1 MMHGATVA
9 AAASIAIALFAT
21 DCAASGPPAGT
32 DPASGDASA
41 GRFDHAPL
49 TAQRA
54 DVFRAPPQPASAVS
68 APGADASPETA
79 VPAAATTPALAPA
92 TAAQPTARSVP
103 DGHVPDGHVPDGHVP
118 NGHVPNGHVPN
129 EYLWD
134 VRTSDGTIRG
144 VLSRWARTAGWQL
157 VWDAPVD
164 FSIDAQA
171 TLRGSFEDALQALVA
186 SLGRTS
192 TPIQAILY
200 QGNHVLRVVA
210 QGAG

>member
-9 AAASIAIALFAT
+9 AAAFIALALSAT

-32 DPASGDASA
+32 DPAPGGPFAE
-41 GRFDHAPL
+41 RFDHAPL
-49 TAQRA
+49 TAQRG
-54 DVFRAPPQPASAVS
+54 DVFRAPASAAA
-68 APGADASPETA
+68 APGAPAVPAPA
-79 VPAAATTPALAPA
+79 VPAAALPAAAPVP
-92 TAAQPTARSVP
+92 AASS
-103 DGHVPDGHVPDGHVP
+103 
-118 NGHVPNGHVPN
+118 
-129 EYLWD
+129 WD
-134 VRTSDGTIRG
+134 VRASDGTIRG

-157 VWDAPVD
+157 VWDVPVD
-164 FSIDAQA
+164 FSVDAQA

>member
-9 AAASIAIALFAT
+9 AAAFIALALSAT
-21 DCAASGPPAGT
+21 DCAASGPPVGS
-32 DPASGDASA
+32 DPAPGGPFAE
-41 GRFDHAPL
+41 RFDHAPL
-49 TAQRA
+49 TAERG
-54 DVFRAPPQPASAVS
+54 DVFRAPASSGA
-68 APGADASPETA
+68 APGAQALPA
-79 VPAAATTPALAPA
+79 AAAPVPAA
-92 TAAQPTARSVP
+92 SS
-103 DGHVPDGHVPDGHVP
+103 
-118 NGHVPNGHVPN
+118 
-129 EYLWD
+129 WD
-134 VRTSDGTIRG
+134 VRASDGTIRG

>member
-1 MMHGATVA
+1 MHGATVA
-9 AAASIAIALFAT
+9 AAAFIAFALFAT

-32 DPASGDASA
+32 DPAPGGAFA
-41 GRFDHAPL
+41 ERFDHAPL
-49 TAQRA
+49 TAPRV
-54 DVFRAPPQPASAVS
+54 DVVRAPQTAAPA
-68 APGADASPETA
+68 GASRAADT
-79 VPAAATTPALAPA
+79 VPAAQPPAGAAA
-92 TAAQPTARSVP
+92 TAGQPPVADLPAADLPVADMPVADMPVADVP
-103 DGHVPDGHVPDGHVP
+103 LRTLPA
-118 NGHVPNGHVPN
+118 
-129 EYLWD
+129 WD
-134 VRTSDGTIRG
+134 VRVSDGTIRG
-144 VLSRWARTAGWQL
+144 VLSRWANTAGWQL

-200 QGNHVLRVVA
+200 RGNHVLRVVA

>member
-9 AAASIAIALFAT
+9 AAAFIAFALLAT
-21 DCAASGPPAGT
+21 DCAASGTPAGT
-32 DPASGDASA
+32 EPAPASPFAEG
-41 GRFDHAPL
+41 FDHAPL
-49 TAQRA
+49 TAQRG
-54 DVFRAPPQPASAVS
+54 DVPRAAQAQTQAQ
-68 APGADASPETA
+68 ALAGAT
-79 VPAAATTPALAPA
+79 PAAAARPVPAPVANL
-92 TAAQPTARSVP
+92 PT
-103 DGHVPDGHVPDGHVP
+103 
-118 NGHVPNGHVPN
+118 
-129 EYLWD
+129 WD
-134 VRTSDGTIRG
+134 VRASDGTIRG

>member
-9 AAASIAIALFAT
+9 AAAFIAFALFAT

-32 DPASGDASA
+32 DPAPGGAFA
-41 GRFDHAPL
+41 ERFDHAPL
-49 TAQRA
+49 TAPRV
-54 DVFRAPPQPASAVS
+54 DVVRAPQKAAPA
-68 APGADASPETA
+68 GASRAADT
-79 VPAAATTPALAPA
+79 VPAAQPPAGAAA
-92 TAAQPTARSVP
+92 TAGQPPVADMPVADMPAADMPAADMPAADVP
-103 DGHVPDGHVPDGHVP
+103 FRTLPA
-118 NGHVPNGHVPN
+118 
-129 EYLWD
+129 WD
-134 VRTSDGTIRG
+134 VRVSDGTIRG
-144 VLSRWARTAGWQL
+144 VLSRWANTAGWQL

-200 QGNHVLRVVA
+200 RGNHVLRVVA

>member
-9 AAASIAIALFAT
+9 AAAFIALALSAT
-21 DCAASGPPAGT
+21 DCAASGLPAGT
-32 DPASGDASA
+32 DPAPGGPFAE
-41 GRFDHAPL
+41 RFDHAPL
-49 TAQRA
+49 TAQRGDA
-54 DVFRAPPQPASAVS
+54 FRAPASAAAAS
-68 APGADASPETA
+68 GAQALPATAMATTAAAAP
-79 VPAAATTPALAPA
+79 VPAA
-92 TAAQPTARSVP
+92 SS
-103 DGHVPDGHVPDGHVP
+103 
-118 NGHVPNGHVPN
+118 
-129 EYLWD
+129 WD
-134 VRTSDGTIRG
+134 VRASDGTIRG

-164 FSIDAQA
+164 FSVDAQA

>member
-9 AAASIAIALFAT
+9 AAAFIAFALFAT

-32 DPASGDASA
+32 DPAPGGAFA
-41 GRFDHAPL
+41 ERFDHAPL
-49 TAQRA
+49 TAPRV
-54 DVFRAPPQPASAVS
+54 DVVRAPQKAAPA
-68 APGADASPETA
+68 GASRAADT
-79 VPAAATTPALAPA
+79 VPAAQPPAGAAA
-92 TAAQPTARSVP
+92 TAGQPPVADMPAADMPAADLPVTDVP
-103 DGHVPDGHVPDGHVP
+103 FRTLPA
-118 NGHVPNGHVPN
+118 
-129 EYLWD
+129 WD
-134 VRTSDGTIRG
+134 VRVSDGTIRG
-144 VLSRWARTAGWQL
+144 VLSRWANTAGWQL

-200 QGNHVLRVVA
+200 RGNHVLRVVA

>member
-9 AAASIAIALFAT
+9 AAAFIAFALFAT

-32 DPASGDASA
+32 DPAPGGAFA
-41 GRFDHAPL
+41 ERFDHAPL
-49 TAQRA
+49 TAPRVDVVRAPQTAAPAGQPPVADLPVA
-54 DVFRAPPQPASAVS
+54 DVPLRTLPA
-68 APGADASPETA
+68 
-79 VPAAATTPALAPA
+79 
-92 TAAQPTARSVP
+92 
-103 DGHVPDGHVPDGHVP
+103 
-118 NGHVPNGHVPN
+118 
-129 EYLWD
+129 WD
-134 VRTSDGTIRG
+134 VRVSDGTIRG
-144 VLSRWARTAGWQL
+144 VLSRWANTAGWQL

-200 QGNHVLRVVA
+200 RGNHVLRVVA

>member
-9 AAASIAIALFAT
+9 AAAFIAFALLAT
-21 DCAASGPPAGT
+21 DCAASGTPAGT
-32 DPASGDASA
+32 EPAPASPFAE
-41 GRFDHAPL
+41 RFDHAPL
-49 TAQRA
+49 TAQRG
-54 DVFRAPPQPASAVS
+54 DVPRVAQAQAQTQAQPQPQAQAL
-68 APGADASPETA
+68 AGATPAARP
-79 VPAAATTPALAPA
+79 VPAPVANL
-92 TAAQPTARSVP
+92 PT
-103 DGHVPDGHVPDGHVP
+103 
-118 NGHVPNGHVPN
+118 
-129 EYLWD
+129 WD
-134 VRTSDGTIRG
+134 VRASDGTIRG

>member
-9 AAASIAIALFAT
+9 AAAFIAFALFAT

-32 DPASGDASA
+32 DPAPGGAFA
-41 GRFDHAPL
+41 ERFDHAPL
-49 TAQRA
+49 TAPRV
-54 DVFRAPPQPASAVS
+54 DVVRAPQTAAPA
-68 APGADASPETA
+68 GASRAADT
-79 VPAAATTPALAPA
+79 VPAAQPPAGAAA
-92 TAAQPTARSVP
+92 TAGQPPAADLPVADMPVTDMPAADMPAADMPVADVP
-103 DGHVPDGHVPDGHVP
+103 LRTLPA
-118 NGHVPNGHVPN
+118 
-129 EYLWD
+129 WD
-134 VRTSDGTIRG
+134 VRVSDGTIRG
-144 VLSRWARTAGWQL
+144 VLSRWANTAGWQL

-200 QGNHVLRVVA
+200 RGNHVLRVVA

>member
-9 AAASIAIALFAT
+9 AAAFIALALSAT

-32 DPASGDASA
+32 DPAPGGPFAE
-41 GRFDHAPL
+41 RFDHAPL
-49 TAQRA
+49 TAQRG
-54 DVFRAPPQPASAVS
+54 DVFRAPASAAA
-68 APGADASPETA
+68 APGAPA
-79 VPAAATTPALAPA
+79 VPAAALPAAAPVP
-92 TAAQPTARSVP
+92 AASS
-103 DGHVPDGHVPDGHVP
+103 
-118 NGHVPNGHVPN
+118 
-129 EYLWD
+129 WD
-134 VRTSDGTIRG
+134 VRASDGTIRG

-164 FSIDAQA
+164 FSVDAQA

>member
-9 AAASIAIALFAT
+9 AAAFIALALSAT

-32 DPASGDASA
+32 DPAPGGPFAE
-41 GRFDHAPL
+41 RFDHAPL
-49 TAQRA
+49 TAQRG
-54 DVFRAPPQPASAVS
+54 DVFRAPASAAA
-68 APGADASPETA
+68 APGEPA
-79 VPAAATTPALAPA
+79 VPAAALPAAAPVP
-92 TAAQPTARSVP
+92 AASS
-103 DGHVPDGHVPDGHVP
+103 
-118 NGHVPNGHVPN
+118 
-129 EYLWD
+129 WD
-134 VRTSDGTIRG
+134 VRASDGTIRG

-164 FSIDAQA
+164 FSVDAQA

>member
-9 AAASIAIALFAT
+9 AAAFIAFALLAT
-21 DCAASGPPAGT
+21 DCAASGMPAGT
-32 DPASGDASA
+32 EPAPA
-41 GRFDHAPL
+41 GPFAERFDHAPL
-49 TAQRA
+49 TAQRG
-54 DVFRAPPQPASAVS
+54 DVLR
-68 APGADASPETA
+68 
-79 VPAAATTPALAPA
+79 
-92 TAAQPTARSVP
+92 AAQPPQAPAGVTPVAAARPVP
-103 DGHVPDGHVPDGHVP
+103 PPVANLPA
-118 NGHVPNGHVPN
+118 
-129 EYLWD
+129 WD
-134 VRTSDGTIRG
+134 VRASDGTIRG

>member
-9 AAASIAIALFAT
+9 AAAFIAFALFAT

-32 DPASGDASA
+32 DPAPGGAFA
-41 GRFDHAPL
+41 ERFDHAPL
-49 TAQRA
+49 TAPRV
-54 DVFRAPPQPASAVS
+54 DVVRAPQKAAPA
-68 APGADASPETA
+68 GASRAADT
-79 VPAAATTPALAPA
+79 VPAAQPPAGAAA
-92 TAAQPTARSVP
+92 TAGQPPVADLPVADMPVADMPVADMPVADVP
-103 DGHVPDGHVPDGHVP
+103 LRTLPA
-118 NGHVPNGHVPN
+118 
-129 EYLWD
+129 WD
-134 VRTSDGTIRG
+134 VRVSDGTIRG
-144 VLSRWARTAGWQL
+144 VLSRWANTAGWQL

-200 QGNHVLRVVA
+200 RGNHVLRVVA

>member
-92 TAAQPTARSVP
+92 TAAQPTAHS
-103 DGHVPDGHVPDGHVP
+103 VPDGHVP
-118 NGHVPNGHVPN
+118 NGHVLN

>member
-9 AAASIAIALFAT
+9 AAAFIALALSAT
-21 DCAASGPPAGT
+21 DCAASGLPAGT
-32 DPASGDASA
+32 DPAPGGPFAE
-41 GRFDHAPL
+41 RFDHAPL
-49 TAQRA
+49 TAQRGG
-54 DVFRAPPQPASAVS
+54 VFRAPASAAAAPS
-68 APGADASPETA
+68 AQAL
-79 VPAAATTPALAPA
+79 PAAATAT
-92 TAAQPTARSVP
+92 TAAAAPVP
-103 DGHVPDGHVPDGHVP
+103 AASS
-118 NGHVPNGHVPN
+118 
-129 EYLWD
+129 WD
-134 VRTSDGTIRG
+134 VRASDGTIRG

-164 FSIDAQA
+164 FSVDAQA

>member
-9 AAASIAIALFAT
+9 AAAFIAFALLAT
-21 DCAASGPPAGT
+21 DCAASGTPAGT
-32 DPASGDASA
+32 EPAPASPFAE
-41 GRFDHAPL
+41 RFDHAPL
-49 TAQRA
+49 TAPRGDVLRA
-54 DVFRAPPQPASAVS
+54 AQPQAPA
-68 APGADASPETA
+68 GTT
-79 VPAAATTPALAPA
+79 PAAAARPVPPPVANL
-92 TAAQPTARSVP
+92 PT
-103 DGHVPDGHVPDGHVP
+103 
-118 NGHVPNGHVPN
+118 
-129 EYLWD
+129 WD
-134 VRTSDGTIRG
+134 VRASDGTIRG

>member
-9 AAASIAIALFAT
+9 AAAFIAFALLAT
-21 DCAASGPPAGT
+21 DCAASGTPAGT
-32 DPASGDASA
+32 EPAPASPFAE
-41 GRFDHAPL
+41 RFDHAPL
-49 TAQRA
+49 TAQRG
-54 DVFRAPPQPASAVS
+54 DVPRAAQAQAQ
-68 APGADASPETA
+68 AQMQTQAQAQAQTQAGAT
-79 VPAAATTPALAPA
+79 PAAAARPVLAPVA
-92 TAAQPTARSVP
+92 NLPT
-103 DGHVPDGHVPDGHVP
+103 
-118 NGHVPNGHVPN
+118 
-129 EYLWD
+129 WD
-134 VRTSDGTIRG
+134 VRASDGTIRG

>member
-9 AAASIAIALFAT
+9 AAASIAIALLAT

-32 DPASGDASA
+32 DPAPGGASVE
-41 GRFDHAPL
+41 RFDHAPL
-49 TAQRA
+49 TAQRV
-54 DVFRAPPQPASAVS
+54 DVFRAQPPSASAVS
-68 APGADASPETA
+68 APAAEA
-79 VPAAATTPALAPA
+79 LPAAAMPAAAAASAAP
-92 TAAQPTARSVP
+92 PVP
-103 DGHVPDGHVPDGHVP
+103 LPV
-118 NGHVPNGHVPN
+118 
-129 EYLWD
+129 WD
-134 VRTSDGTIRG
+134 VRASDGTIRG
-144 VLSRWARTAGWQL
+144 VLSRWTRTAGWQL

>member
-9 AAASIAIALFAT
+9 AAAFIALALSAT

-32 DPASGDASA
+32 DPARGGPIAE
-41 GRFDHAPL
+41 RFDHAPL
-49 TAQRA
+49 TAQRG
-54 DVFRAPPQPASAVS
+54 DVFRAPASAAA
-68 APGADASPETA
+68 APGAQALPA
-79 VPAAATTPALAPA
+79 AALPAAAPVPAA
-92 TAAQPTARSVP
+92 SS
-103 DGHVPDGHVPDGHVP
+103 
-118 NGHVPNGHVPN
+118 
-129 EYLWD
+129 WD
-134 VRTSDGTIRG
+134 VRASDGTIRG

-164 FSIDAQA
+164 FSVDAQA

>member
-9 AAASIAIALFAT
+9 AAAFIAIALLAT

-32 DPASGDASA
+32 DPASGSSFAE
-41 GRFDHAPL
+41 RFDHAPL
-49 TAQRA
+49 TAPRV
-54 DVFRAPPQPASAVS
+54 DVFRAPSPAASTAPS
-68 APGADASPETA
+68 AP
-79 VPAAATTPALAPA
+79 
-92 TAAQPTARSVP
+92 QPTADMSVQDMP
-103 DGHVPDGHVPDGHVP
+103 T
-118 NGHVPNGHVPN
+118 
-129 EYLWD
+129 WD
-134 VRTSDGTIRG
+134 VRASDGTIRG
-144 VLSRWARTAGWQL
+144 VLSRWASTAGWQL

-164 FSIDAQA
+164 FSVDAQA

-200 QGNHVLRVVA
+200 RGNHVLRVVA

>member
-9 AAASIAIALFAT
+9 AAAFIALALSAT

-32 DPASGDASA
+32 DPAPGGPFAE
-41 GRFDHAPL
+41 RFDHAPL
-49 TAQRA
+49 TAQRG
-54 DVFRAPPQPASAVS
+54 DVFRAPASAAA
-68 APGADASPETA
+68 APGAQALPA
-79 VPAAATTPALAPA
+79 AAPVPAA
-92 TAAQPTARSVP
+92 SS
-103 DGHVPDGHVPDGHVP
+103 
-118 NGHVPNGHVPN
+118 
-129 EYLWD
+129 WD
-134 VRTSDGTIRG
+134 VRASDGTIRG

-164 FSIDAQA
+164 FSVDAQA

>member
-9 AAASIAIALFAT
+9 AAAFIAFALLAT
-21 DCAASGPPAGT
+21 DCAASGTPAGT
-32 DPASGDASA
+32 EPAPASPFAE
-41 GRFDHAPL
+41 RFDHAPL
-49 TAQRA
+49 TAQRG
-54 DVFRAPPQPASAVS
+54 DVPRVAQAQAQAQPQPQPQPQPQALA
-68 APGADASPETA
+68 GAT
-79 VPAAATTPALAPA
+79 PAARPVPPPVANL
-92 TAAQPTARSVP
+92 PT
-103 DGHVPDGHVPDGHVP
+103 
-118 NGHVPNGHVPN
+118 
-129 EYLWD
+129 WD
-134 VRTSDGTIRG
+134 VRASDGTIRG

>member
-9 AAASIAIALFAT
+9 AAAFIAFALFAT

-32 DPASGDASA
+32 DPAPGGAFA
-41 GRFDHAPL
+41 ERFDHAPL
-49 TAQRA
+49 TAPRVDVVRAPQKAATAGQPPVADMPVA
-54 DVFRAPPQPASAVS
+54 DVPLRTLPA
-68 APGADASPETA
+68 
-79 VPAAATTPALAPA
+79 
-92 TAAQPTARSVP
+92 
-103 DGHVPDGHVPDGHVP
+103 
-118 NGHVPNGHVPN
+118 
-129 EYLWD
+129 WD
-134 VRTSDGTIRG
+134 VRVSDGTIRG
-144 VLSRWARTAGWQL
+144 VLSRWANTAGWQL

-200 QGNHVLRVVA
+200 RGNHVLRVVA

>member
-9 AAASIAIALFAT
+9 AAAFIALALSAT

-32 DPASGDASA
+32 DPAPGGPFAE
-41 GRFDHAPL
+41 RFDHAPL
-49 TAQRA
+49 TAQRGE
-54 DVFRAPPQPASAVS
+54 VFRAPASAAA
-68 APGADASPETA
+68 APGAQALPA
-79 VPAAATTPALAPA
+79 AAPVPAA
-92 TAAQPTARSVP
+92 SS
-103 DGHVPDGHVPDGHVP
+103 
-118 NGHVPNGHVPN
+118 
-129 EYLWD
+129 WD
-134 VRTSDGTIRG
+134 VRASDGTIRG

-164 FSIDAQA
+164 FSVDAQA

>member
-9 AAASIAIALFAT
+9 AAAFIAFALLAT
-21 DCAASGPPAGT
+21 DCAASGTPAGT
-32 DPASGDASA
+32 EPAPASPFAE
-41 GRFDHAPL
+41 RFDHAPL
-49 TAQRA
+49 TAQRG
-54 DVFRAPPQPASAVS
+54 DVPRVAQAQAQ
-68 APGADASPETA
+68 AQAQMQTQAQTQAQAQTQTQTQAGAT
-79 VPAAATTPALAPA
+79 PAAAARPVPAPVANL
-92 TAAQPTARSVP
+92 PT
-103 DGHVPDGHVPDGHVP
+103 
-118 NGHVPNGHVPN
+118 
-129 EYLWD
+129 WD
-134 VRTSDGTIRG
+134 VRASDGTIRG

>member
-9 AAASIAIALFAT
+9 AAAFIALALSAT

-32 DPASGDASA
+32 DPAPGGPFAE
-41 GRFDHAPL
+41 RFDHAPL
-49 TAQRA
+49 TAQRG
-54 DVFRAPPQPASAVS
+54 DVFRAPASAAA
-68 APGADASPETA
+68 APGAQALPA
-79 VPAAATTPALAPA
+79 AALPAAAPVPAA
-92 TAAQPTARSVP
+92 SS
-103 DGHVPDGHVPDGHVP
+103 
-118 NGHVPNGHVPN
+118 
-129 EYLWD
+129 WD
-134 VRTSDGTIRG
+134 VRASDGTIRG

-164 FSIDAQA
+164 FSVDAQA

>member
-1 MMHGATVA
+1 MHGATVA
-9 AAASIAIALFAT
+9 AAAFIAFALFAT

-32 DPASGDASA
+32 DPAPGGAFA
-41 GRFDHAPL
+41 ERFDHAPL
-49 TAQRA
+49 TGAGASTWFARRRETAGAGGGQRRAADTVAPRGAAAAGRRRATAGQPPVADMPVA
-54 DVFRAPPQPASAVS
+54 DVPLRTLPA
-68 APGADASPETA
+68 
-79 VPAAATTPALAPA
+79 
-92 TAAQPTARSVP
+92 
-103 DGHVPDGHVPDGHVP
+103 
-118 NGHVPNGHVPN
+118 
-129 EYLWD
+129 WD
-134 VRTSDGTIRG
+134 VRVSDGTIRG
-144 VLSRWARTAGWQL
+144 VLSRWANTAGWQL

-200 QGNHVLRVVA
+200 RGNHVLRVVA

>member
-9 AAASIAIALFAT
+9 AAAFIAFALFAT

-32 DPASGDASA
+32 DPAPGGAFA
-41 GRFDHAPL
+41 ERFDHAPL
-49 TAQRA
+49 TAPRV
-54 DVFRAPPQPASAVS
+54 DVVRAPQKAAPA
-68 APGADASPETA
+68 GASRAADT
-79 VPAAATTPALAPA
+79 VPAAQPPAGAAA
-92 TAAQPTARSVP
+92 TAGQPPVADMPVADMPAADMPAADVP
-103 DGHVPDGHVPDGHVP
+103 FRTLPA
-118 NGHVPNGHVPN
+118 
-129 EYLWD
+129 WD
-134 VRTSDGTIRG
+134 VRVSDGTIRG
-144 VLSRWARTAGWQL
+144 VLSRWANTAGWQL

-200 QGNHVLRVVA
+200 RGNHVLRVVA

>member
-9 AAASIAIALFAT
+9 AAAFIALALSAT

-32 DPASGDASA
+32 DPAPGGPFAE
-41 GRFDHAPL
+41 RFDHAPL
-49 TAQRA
+49 TAQRG
-54 DVFRAPPQPASAVS
+54 DVFRAPASAAA
-68 APGADASPETA
+68 APRAQAL
-79 VPAAATTPALAPA
+79 PAAAMATTAAAAPVPAL
-92 TAAQPTARSVP
+92 SS
-103 DGHVPDGHVPDGHVP
+103 
-118 NGHVPNGHVPN
+118 
-129 EYLWD
+129 WD
-134 VRTSDGTIRG
+134 VRASDGTIRG

-164 FSIDAQA
+164 FSVDAQA
-171 TLRGSFEDALQALVA
+171 TLRGSFEDALQALVS

>member
-9 AAASIAIALFAT
+9 AAAFIAIALLAT

-32 DPASGDASA
+32 DPASGSSFAE
-41 GRFDHAPL
+41 RFDHAPL
-49 TAQRA
+49 TAPRV
-54 DVFRAPPQPASAVS
+54 DVFRAPSPAASTAPS
-68 APGADASPETA
+68 AP
-79 VPAAATTPALAPA
+79 
-92 TAAQPTARSVP
+92 QPTADVP
-103 DGHVPDGHVPDGHVP
+103 IPDLPT
-118 NGHVPNGHVPN
+118 
-129 EYLWD
+129 WD
-134 VRTSDGTIRG
+134 VRASDGTIRG
-144 VLSRWARTAGWQL
+144 VLSRWASTAGWQL

-164 FSIDAQA
+164 FSVDAQA

-200 QGNHVLRVVA
+200 RGNHVLRVVA

>member
-9 AAASIAIALFAT
+9 AAAFIAFALFAT

-32 DPASGDASA
+32 DPAPGGAFA
-41 GRFDHAPL
+41 ERFDHAPL
-49 TAQRA
+49 TAPRV
-54 DVFRAPPQPASAVS
+54 DVVRAPQTAAPA
-68 APGADASPETA
+68 GASRAADT
-79 VPAAATTPALAPA
+79 VPAAQPPAGAAA
-92 TAAQPTARSVP
+92 TAGQPPVADMPAADMPAADMPVTDVP
-103 DGHVPDGHVPDGHVP
+103 FRTLPA
-118 NGHVPNGHVPN
+118 
-129 EYLWD
+129 WD
-134 VRTSDGTIRG
+134 VRVSDGTIRG
-144 VLSRWARTAGWQL
+144 VLSRWANTAGWQL

-200 QGNHVLRVVA
+200 RGNHVLRVVA

>member
-9 AAASIAIALFAT
+9 AAAFIALALSAT
-21 DCAASGPPAGT
+21 DCAASGPPVGS
-32 DPASGDASA
+32 DPAPGGPFAE
-41 GRFDHAPL
+41 RFDHAPL
-49 TAQRA
+49 TAQRG
-54 DVFRAPPQPASAVS
+54 DVFRAPASAGA
-68 APGADASPETA
+68 APGAQAL
-79 VPAAATTPALAPA
+79 PAAATAALPAAAAPVP
-92 TAAQPTARSVP
+92 AALS
-103 DGHVPDGHVPDGHVP
+103 
-118 NGHVPNGHVPN
+118 
-129 EYLWD
+129 WD
-134 VRTSDGTIRG
+134 VRASDGTIRG